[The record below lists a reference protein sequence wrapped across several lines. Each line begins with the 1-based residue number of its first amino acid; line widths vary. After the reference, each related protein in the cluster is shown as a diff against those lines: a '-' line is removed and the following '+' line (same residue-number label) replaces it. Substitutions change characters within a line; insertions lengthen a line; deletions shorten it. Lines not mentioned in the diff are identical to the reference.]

1 LLVGAAL
8 GGHGVPLR
16 QGCEGVGSPD
26 TAEAGLNQNPAL
38 NGNIKLQYDVIYSIK
53 LTYLYVERFNPQ
65 Q

>member
-16 QGCEGVGSPD
+16 QGCEGVGSSD
-26 TAEAGLNQNPAL
+26 TVEAGLNQNPAL
-38 NGNIKLQYDVIYSIK
+38 KGNIKLQYDVIYSIK